1 MSSQTLP
8 AIWKTLEWLEEE
20 EEEEHV
26 LNIGLT
32 QSQDGFPVSD
42 PNYPISRASKP
53 LNNAHKTV
61 QGVNNLWGDKKMKN

>member
-1 MSSQTLP
+1 MPSQTLP
-8 AIWKTLEWLEEE
+8 AIWKTLEELTVVEDE

-26 LNIGLT
+26 LNIGLA

-53 LNNAHKTV
+53 PKQRLQNSTSSERP
-61 QGVNNLWGDKKMKN
+61 LRS